1 MVINEAQHASQ
12 RDAAPSPTEM
22 GIITEGDE
30 DAAGKRLDR
39 HDEALTRLRQENRH
53 LRDEINDLADEALSR
68 INEVANDMNAEL
80 CELRN
85 RVEMLE
91 ATVDHQAQV
100 LRQHGIN
107 METLVDILIGQNGN
121 GTGTQ

>member
-1 MVINEAQHASQ
+1 MNEAQHASQ
-12 RDAAPSPTEM
+12 QDAAPAPPALSVIAED
-22 GIITEGDE
+22 DE
-30 DAAGKRLDR
+30 DAASKRLDR
-39 HDEALTRLRQENRH
+39 HDQALTRLRQENRH
-53 LRDEINDLADEALSR
+53 LRAEINDLADEALLR

-91 ATVDHQAQV
+91 ATVDQQARA

-107 METLVDILIGQNGN
+107 METLVDILIGENGNGN
-121 GTGTQ
+121 GTQ